1 MVKNTPKTPKTTRP
15 PSAITLLKK
24 RVADL
29 EAREKSLQSE
39 NKHLKELYD
48 QAPLSYQS
56 LDENG
61 CFIEVNQ
68 TWLDTLGYSIEDVI
82 GKNFS
87 EFLHPDWKEHFNEN
101 FPRFKAIGEV
111 LGAEFEMVKKDGSTM
126 LVSFNGKIG
135 KGPEGRFKKTHCV
148 FRDITFNSLVK
159 EQREAESKLLHICH
173 VTDDFYKLMSE
184 LIDFFHQVAG
194 CEAVGIRMRKGED
207 FPYYVTRGLPKSFV
221 QAENSLCTL
230 DLRGDMLRDSTS
242 NPVLECMCG
251 NVICGRF
258 DPSKPFFTK
267 NGSFWTNST
276 SELLASTS
284 EEDRQARTR
293 NRCNGEGY
301 ESVALIPL
309 RANRDT
315 YGLLQLNDKRSG
327 LFTTDRIE
335 MLEHLSNHVALA
347 IAKHMADEE
356 LRNSEEKYRLLFE
369 NAQEAIIITQDR
381 RMILVN
387 PAAVKIIGY
396 SAEKLTAQ
404 PFTEFIHPDDR
415 EMAFDYHLKRLR
427 GEAVPSNYSLRVLCQ
442 NGTVKWIEQNGSLIT
457 WNGKPASLNF
467 LTDITERIL
476 AEKTLRFQ
484 AMVLD
489 QIQDM
494 ITVTDLQGV
503 ITYVNQAETRKF
515 GINMSELIGRHVESY
530 GHDPDHGA
538 TQQEI
543 IETTL
548 TSGQWRGEIVNY
560 DALGRPFLIYCRT
573 TLIRDETGRAICM
586 CGIGTD
592 ITEKKL
598 TDNVLRESESRF
610 SNAFEYAAIG
620 MALVSPEGCWL
631 KVNRAICELV
641 GYTESELLARTF
653 QEITHPEDLET
664 DLEYVRQMLAGE
676 IRTYQMEKRYY
687 HKAGHIVWVVL
698 SVSLVW
704 DTHGKPLYFISQVE
718 DLSERKKTEDDL
730 RKSKM
735 ILRSFIDAI
744 PESAFMIDP
753 DGTVLLLNKITAERL
768 VKSMDDML
776 GRNIYDLIPEDISR
790 SRKLIVDK
798 VLQTKTSIS
807 FEDKRLN
814 RHIYNSINPVLDENG
829 NIAGLAVVG
838 VDITDRRQAEDAL
851 RKSEEKYRLFVEMA
865 SEGIWAIDGN
875 YRTTF
880 VNRQMAE
887 ILGYTIEEMQGK
899 SVDYYMFEEDLND
912 HRKKMEER
920 KQGGGGSYERRFRHK
935 DGREVWT
942 HVSATATRN
951 NEGLFIGSHAFFTD
965 ITERKK
971 AEEAL
976 REGEATY
983 RTLVTGL
990 PDVVMRFDRD
1000 GRHLFVSDN
1009 VNDMVDLQA
1018 GQFIGKTHRELD
1030 FPETQ
1035 CKLWEDALIKVF
1047 DSGAPYETE
1056 FAFEGKNGPAILN
1069 WRLVPESDN
1078 NGKVRSV
1085 LSISRDIT
1093 SHRRAEQNYRILF
1106 REMLDGFALHE
1117 IICDAEG
1124 NPADYRFLAVNPA
1137 FERMTNMKED
1147 DILGRT
1153 ILEIMPGIERYWI
1166 ETYGGVAL
1174 TGEPVFFENYS
1185 ADLKKHFEVT
1195 AFRSEPNQFACIFAD
1210 ITERRLAE
1218 EALLKKSEDLN
1229 RYNKM
1234 MVGRELKMIQLKKEI
1249 NALLKKLGEKEKYNI
1264 HEISKK

>member
-1 MVKNTPKTPKTTRP
+1 LKNQ
-15 PSAITLLKK
+15 
-24 RVADL
+24 VADL
-29 EAREKSLQSE
+29 EAREQALKSE
-39 NKHLKELYD
+39 NRHLRDLYD

-68 TWLDTLGYSIEDVI
+68 AWLDTLGYSREEVL
-82 GKNFS
+82 GKNFGD
-87 EFLHPDWKEHFNEN
+87 FLHPDWKEHFREN

-111 LGAEFEMVKKDGSTM
+111 LGVEFEMVKKDGSTM

-135 KGPEGRFKKTHCV
+135 RDHDGQFKQTHCI
-148 FRDITFNSLVK
+148 FRDITLYNRVK
-159 EQREAESKLLHICH
+159 ERSEAERKLLQICH
-173 VTDDFYKLMSE
+173 TKTSTRELMSD
-184 LIDFFHQVAG
+184 LADFFQKLTG
-194 CEAVGIRMRKGED
+194 CGAVGLRMRQGED
-207 FPYYVTRGLPKSFV
+207 FPYYETRGFPKDFV
-221 QAENSLCTL
+221 MAENSLCTP
-230 DLRGDMLRDSTS
+230 DLKGDLLCDSTG

-251 NVICGRF
+251 NVICERF
-258 DPSKPFFTK
+258 DPAKPFFTK

-284 EEDRQARTR
+284 EADRQSRTR

-301 ESVALIPL
+301 ESVALMPL
-309 RANRDT
+309 RSGGKT
-315 YGLLQLNDKRSG
+315 YGLLQLNDPRRG
-327 LFTTDRIE
+327 RFTLERIE
-335 MLEHLSNHVALA
+335 MLEHFADHVALA

-356 LRNSEEKYRLLFE
+356 LRNSEEKFRTLSALAPVGIYLTSPE
-369 NAQEAIIITQDR
+369 GNCQY
-381 RMILVN
+381 VN
-387 PAAVKIIGY
+387 K
-396 SAEKLTAQ
+396 
-404 PFTEFIHPDDR
+404 FWC
-415 EMAFDYHLKRLR
+415 EMAGMSPD
-427 GEAVPSNYSLRVLCQ
+427 EALGSGWVQGLHPEDRD
-442 NGTVKWIEQNGSLIT
+442 TVCSAWKKMVDSGGHWGLEYRFKTQEEKVT
-457 WNGKPASLNF
+457 WVYGLAAPQYDAAG
-467 LTDITERIL
+467 RI
-476 AEKTLRFQ
+476 ARY
-484 AMVLD
+484 
-489 QIQDM
+489 I
-494 ITVTDLQGV
+494 
-503 ITYVNQAETRKF
+503 
-515 GINMSELIGRHVESY
+515 GINMDISER
-530 GHDPDHGA
+530 
-538 TQQEI
+538 
-543 IETTL
+543 
-548 TSGQWRGEIVNY
+548 
-560 DALGRPFLIYCRT
+560 
-573 TLIRDETGRAICM
+573 
-586 CGIGTD
+586 
-592 ITEKKL
+592 KKMEV
-598 TDNVLRESESRF
+598 DLRESE
-610 SNAFEYAAIG
+610 
-620 MALVSPEGCWL
+620 
-631 KVNRAICELV
+631 
-641 GYTESELLARTF
+641 
-653 QEITHPEDLET
+653 
-664 DLEYVRQMLAGE
+664 
-676 IRTYQMEKRYY
+676 
-687 HKAGHIVWVVL
+687 
-698 SVSLVW
+698 
-704 DTHGKPLYFISQVE
+704 
-718 DLSERKKTEDDL
+718 
-730 RKSKM
+730 M

-768 VKSMDDML
+768 GKSMDDMP

-865 SEGIWAIDGN
+865 SKGLWAIDGN

-887 ILGYTIEEMQGK
+887 MLGYTIEEMQGK

-1117 IICDAEG
+1117 IICDTEG

-1218 EALLKKSEDLN
+1218 EGLFKKTEDLS

-1249 NALLKKLGEKEKYNI
+1249 NALLKKYGEKEKYNI
-1264 HEISKK
+1264 HEIQKKKS